1 MKTYKR
7 RLKSRLS
14 PLTVVMLIILVLYCA
29 FLLGMLL
36 WAVLTAFKEPLAFNR
51 NKVGL
56 PNPWY
61 FKNIP
66 YVLKNAEIR
75 KEQGVV
81 PFGEIVWNS
90 ILYSVG
96 CALVNTF
103 VTAVVA

>member
-1 MKTYKR
+1 
-7 RLKSRLS
+7 
-14 PLTVVMLIILVLYCA
+14 MLIVLVLYCA

-36 WAVLTAFKEPLAFNR
+36 WAVLTALKEPLAFNR

-61 FKNIP
+61 FENIP

-90 ILYSVG
+90 LPPWWLTRVQSIN
-96 CALVNTF
+96 ALSLNSYTGLF
-103 VTAVVA
+103 SW